1 MLAIRCCDQFTS
13 SGLVVDFLNLA
24 MISSVPPSATPP
36 AAAWGEGQGHEGY
49 AIGQP
54 KVKLA
59 QAEAEAARVRQPR
72 HRLGEG
78 GSFTPPLAP
87 CHLAH
92 TAWYS
97 PMHAMGSI
105 PPRVRRVL
113 CTTSWCPMHACD
125 VLYSLSMLSNADW
138 FLVPMHAYDV
148 LYSLSMLS
156 NADWFLQ
163 SDDMCPIQDGGFI
176 RVCSSGHPLI

>member
-113 CTTSWCPMHACD
+113 CTTSWCPCMHVTCSTRCPC
-125 VLYSLSMLSNADW
+125 YRMLIGSWCPCMHVTCSTRCPCYRMLIGSCN
-138 FLVPMHAYDV
+138 PMICARFRT
-148 LYSLSMLS
+148 
-156 NADWFLQ
+156 AA
-163 SDDMCPIQDGGFI
+163 
-176 RVCSSGHPLI
+176 SSGSVHPVIR